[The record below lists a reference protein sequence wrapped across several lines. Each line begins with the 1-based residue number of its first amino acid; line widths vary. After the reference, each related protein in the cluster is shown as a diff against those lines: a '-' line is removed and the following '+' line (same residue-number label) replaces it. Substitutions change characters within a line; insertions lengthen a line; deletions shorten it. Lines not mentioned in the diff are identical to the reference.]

1 MFSIGLYRFLSM
13 FILYIVL
20 FFNVRLEVR
29 PSLESL
35 FLCSV
40 VVVVVGMCIAD
51 IVVAVGVR
59 ILNMC
64 I

>member
-1 MFSIGLYRFLSM
+1 M

-51 IVVAVGVR
+51 IVVAVGVC